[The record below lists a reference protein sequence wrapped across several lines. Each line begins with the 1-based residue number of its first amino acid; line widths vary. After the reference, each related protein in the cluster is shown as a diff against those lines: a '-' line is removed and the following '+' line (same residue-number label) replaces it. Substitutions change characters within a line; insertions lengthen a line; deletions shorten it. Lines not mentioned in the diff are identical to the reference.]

1 MSELWSAFPAN
12 PFWVTLA
19 LILLTAILALAT
31 ACTEVIDRAWKRA
44 IGVDQD

>member
-1 MSELWSAFPAN
+1 MSELWSAFLAN

-19 LILLTAILALAT
+19 LILLTAILALAM
-31 ACTEVIDRAWKRA
+31 ACAEVIDRAWKRA